1 MRGDARLIVHV
12 SQMLESVE
20 LALSYVGLSVADF
33 LADRKTQQAA
43 ILNLIVI
50 GETAPKIDQDRARLS
65 GVCCHEFTYTVSE
78 HARNAQSNRPRLLRN
93 LSRYRLGHIAH
104 GVDGFADAI
113 ARDHRQMV
121 TVRSFTDA
129 IQMLVWSAYC

>member
-1 MRGDARLIVHV
+1 
-12 SQMLESVE
+12 MLESVE

-50 GETAPKIDQDRARLS
+50 GETAPQIDQDRARLS

-78 HARNAQSNRPRLLRN
+78 HAWNAQSNRPRLLRN
-93 LSRYRLGHIAH
+93 LSRYR
-104 GVDGFADAI
+104 
-113 ARDHRQMV
+113 
-121 TVRSFTDA
+121 
-129 IQMLVWSAYC
+129 